1 VYNQP
6 VCIHVSP
13 VQVVT
18 QDKEADSGAERT
30 VHITVNAEQKL
41 AAAVSLAIQNRK
53 QVYARYL
60 SLLFRFRSNVTPY
73 LALISRRFSRVFVTF
88 D

>member
-53 QVYARYL
+53 QVYALYL
-60 SLLFRFRSNVTPY
+60 SLLFSRFRS
-73 LALISRRFSRVFVTF
+73 TF
-88 D
+88 YQCYTLPSLDL